1 MKKAFY
7 IKQTTAGRI
16 FDICNGIIIAI
27 LMFAMIYPFWNMLV
41 LSFNDG
47 TDALLG
53 KLMRIQPRLPLLPRV
68 LLGAVVITA
77 VELAAGLLVN
87 REYRVWD
94 YRNTPF
100 NFYGQIC
107 LPFSLLWIPIAFG
120 AMELYDV
127 TENLIKT

>member
-1 MKKAFY
+1 MKIWKNCVLFY
-7 IKQTTAGRI
+7 IGGTV
-16 FDICNGIIIAI
+16 
-27 LMFAMIYPFWNMLV
+27 YMLV
-41 LSFNDG
+41 EFAFRGWSHGSMFLAGG
-47 TDALLG
+47 TCFLLLG
-53 KLMRIQPRLPLLPRV
+53 KLMRLQPRLPLIPRV

>member
-1 MKKAFY
+1 MKIWKNCVLFY
-7 IKQTTAGRI
+7 IGGTV
-16 FDICNGIIIAI
+16 
-27 LMFAMIYPFWNMLV
+27 YMLV
-41 LSFNDG
+41 EFAFRGWSHGSMFLAGG
-47 TDALLG
+47 TCFLLLG
-53 KLMRIQPRLPLLPRV
+53 KLMRLQPRLPLLPRV

>member
-1 MKKAFY
+1 MKIWKKAILFY
-7 IKQTTAGRI
+7 LGGCLYMAVELLWRGWSHGSMFLAG
-16 FDICNGIIIAI
+16 
-27 LMFAMIYPFWNMLV
+27 
-41 LSFNDG
+41 G
-47 TDALLG
+47 TCFLLLG
-53 KLMRIQPRLPLLPRV
+53 KLMRIQPRLPLIPRV

-107 LPFSLLWIPIAFG
+107 LPFSLLWIPVSLLGLLIYNG
-120 AMELYDV
+120 ADRLV
-127 TENLIKT
+127 SRK

>member
-1 MKKAFY
+1 MKIWKNCVLFY
-7 IKQTTAGRI
+7 IGGTV
-16 FDICNGIIIAI
+16 
-27 LMFAMIYPFWNMLV
+27 YMLV
-41 LSFNDG
+41 EFAFRGWSHGSMFLAGG
-47 TDALLG
+47 TCFLLLG

-87 REYRVWD
+87 REYHVWD
-94 YRNTPF
+94 YRSTPF

>member
-1 MKKAFY
+1 MKIWKNCVLFY
-7 IKQTTAGRI
+7 IGGTV
-16 FDICNGIIIAI
+16 
-27 LMFAMIYPFWNMLV
+27 YMLV
-41 LSFNDG
+41 EFAFRGWSHGSMFLAGG
-47 TDALLG
+47 TCFLLLG

-68 LLGAVVITA
+68 LLGAVVITV

-94 YRNTPF
+94 YRSTPF

>member
-1 MKKAFY
+1 MKIWKNCVLFY
-7 IKQTTAGRI
+7 IGGTV
-16 FDICNGIIIAI
+16 
-27 LMFAMIYPFWNMLV
+27 YMLV
-41 LSFNDG
+41 EFAFRGWSHGSMFLAGG
-47 TDALLG
+47 TCFLLLG

-100 NFYGQIC
+100 NFHGQIC

-127 TENLIKT
+127 AENLIKT

>member
-1 MKKAFY
+1 
-7 IKQTTAGRI
+7 
-16 FDICNGIIIAI
+16 
-27 LMFAMIYPFWNMLV
+27 MLV
-41 LSFNDG
+41 EFAFRGWSHGSMFLAGG
-47 TDALLG
+47 TCFLLLG

-68 LLGAVVITA
+68 LLGAVIITA

>member
-1 MKKAFY
+1 MKIGKKALLFS
-7 IKQTTAGRI
+7 IGGAGYVGLEYLWR
-16 FDICNGIIIAI
+16 GWSHGS
-27 LMFAMIYPFWNMLV
+27 MFLAG
-41 LSFNDG
+41 G
-47 TDALLG
+47 TCFLLLG
-53 KLMRIQPRLPLLPRV
+53 KLMRLQPRLPLLPRV

>member
-1 MKKAFY
+1 MKIWKNCVLFY
-7 IKQTTAGRI
+7 IGGTV
-16 FDICNGIIIAI
+16 
-27 LMFAMIYPFWNMLV
+27 YMLV
-41 LSFNDG
+41 EFAFRGWSHGSMFLAGG
-47 TDALLG
+47 TCFLLLG

-94 YRNTPF
+94 YRSTPF